1 MKIALINCTTIGKD
15 CFDSELRLPYTGFLE
30 LTMIY
35 NAGKDLPEGIINMPN
50 GLEKVGVPCE

>member
-15 CFDSELRLPYTGFLE
+15 CFASDLRLPYTGFLE

-35 NAGKDLPEGIINMPN
+35 NAGKDLPGGIINLPN
-50 GLEKVGVPCE
+50 G

>member
-15 CFDSELRLPYTGFLE
+15 CFASDLRLPYTGFLE

-35 NAGKDLPEGIINMPN
+35 NAGKDLPDGIINMLS